1 MVKRFH
7 AIITGRVQGVF
18 FRATAREKAME
29 LHLKGFVR
37 NLPNGSVELEAQ
49 GDEGLLSTLLLWCQ
63 HGPPGARVD
72 DVQIEWLSPKET
84 ESDFRIADESLP

>member
-1 MVKRFH
+1 
-7 AIITGRVQGVF
+7 
-18 FRATAREKAME
+18 
-29 LHLKGFVR
+29 
-37 NLPNGSVELEAQ
+37 VELEAQ